1 MLESGEIISNNQLK
15 GDYFKIEFLAPEI
28 CPGVKA
34 GQFVHMRIAELC
46 DIILRRPFSV
56 CDVNDKGILTLIY
69 KIVGQGT
76 LALSKLKP
84 GICCSLMGPLG
95 TGFSPLNKNEK
106 PVIVAGGYGA
116 AATYLLAKKAKN
128 SGILLIGAR
137 TQDNLILVDEF
148 KNTGFKVEISTEDGS
163 AGHKGM
169 VTELLQQLIQNNPD
183 EKFRFYGCGPDPML
197 MEMGKILLKNSLDG
211 ELSLDHVMCCGIGA
225 CFACVVKVK
234 DDNPEGWRYA
244 RTCKEGP
251 VFKASDIYYENSRKE
266 EIVNH

>member
-1 MLESGEIISNNQLK
+1 MLESGEIISNKQLK

-34 GQFVHMRIAELC
+34 GQFVHVRISELK
-46 DIILRRPFSV
+46 DRILRRPFSV

-69 KIVGQGT
+69 KIVGEGT
-76 LALSKLKP
+76 LALSTLKP
-84 GICCSLMGPLG
+84 GTCCSLMGPLG
-95 TGFSPLNKNEK
+95 IGFSPLNKNEK

-116 AATYLLAKKAKN
+116 AATYLLAKRAGVR
-128 SGILLIGAR
+128 GILLLGAR
-137 TQDNLILVDEF
+137 TEDNLILVEEF

-163 AGHKGM
+163 AGHRGL
-169 VTELLQQLIQNNPD
+169 VTELLRQLIQNNSD
-183 EKFRFYGCGPDPML
+183 EKFRFYGCGPDAML
-197 MEMGKILLKNSLDG
+197 MEMGKILLAHKLDG

-225 CFACVVKVK
+225 CFTCVIKVK

-251 VFKASDIYYENSRKE
+251 VFKASEVYYEKT
-266 EIVNH
+266 